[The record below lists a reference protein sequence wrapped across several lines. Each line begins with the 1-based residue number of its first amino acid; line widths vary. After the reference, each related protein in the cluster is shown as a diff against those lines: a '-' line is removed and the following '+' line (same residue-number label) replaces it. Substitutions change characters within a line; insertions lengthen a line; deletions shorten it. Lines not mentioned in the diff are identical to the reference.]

1 MEILG
6 LIPARLGSTGVK
18 RKNIRPLAGR
28 PLIEYTIEA
37 ALASRLDRVILS
49 TEAEEV
55 AEIGRCAGVEVP
67 FMRPA
72 EFAATD
78 SQAISVVAH
87 ALDALSAVEDWRPDA
102 VMYLQP
108 TSPFR
113 TADHIDGALEAMRGA
128 GNNSVVS
135 VSAPGDHPAYIFI
148 DGGDGNLVDVLEPAK
163 YRAERRQD
171 LVPAFALNNAI
182 MLSRTDYL
190 ESAAETEGI
199 IVDLTDFR
207 PYRIDAPVSIDI
219 NTEQDFL
226 FADFIMRQQKGMTA

>member
-28 PLIEYTIEA
+28 PMIEYTIEA
-37 ALASRLDRVILS
+37 AHASGLDRVILS
-49 TEAEEV
+49 TEADEIAEV
-55 AEIGRCAGVEVP
+55 GRQAGVDVP

-72 EFAATD
+72 EFAATA
-78 SQAISVVAH
+78 SKAIEVVAH
-87 ALDALSAVEDWRPDA
+87 ALEALKSAEGWRPDA

-113 TADHIDGALEAMRGA
+113 TAEIIDQGLEVFRA
-128 GNNSVVS
+128 GDRNSVVS
-135 VSAPGDHPAYIFI
+135 MRKAENHPAYMYVR
-148 DGGDGNLVDVLEPAK
+148 DETGKLVDLLDPAK

-171 LVPAFALNNAI
+171 MVPVFALNDCI
-182 MLSRTDYL
+182 HLSRTDYL
-190 ESAAETEGI
+190 ERA
-199 IVDLTDFR
+199 
-207 PYRIDAPVSIDI
+207 APVNGLIDDLSDFDPCFIEWPATIDI

-226 FADFIMRQQKGMTA
+226 FADFVMRQQKGMTA